1 MQVSLS
7 HGNYPDCEA
16 GSEECSE
23 HAEVTIKMRE
33 GFQISVQSRTVDM
46 KKAPAGAFFSTKFTA
61 RRRKK
66 LNRKYWRDRAVLYP
80 A

>member
-7 HGNYPDCEA
+7 HGNYPNCEA

-33 GFQISVQSRTVDM
+33 GYPDIRSKPNCRHEKSTRRCFFLNQVYRQTAEETQS
-46 KKAPAGAFFSTKFTA
+46 
-61 RRRKK
+61 
-66 LNRKYWRDRAVLYP
+66 
-80 A
+80 